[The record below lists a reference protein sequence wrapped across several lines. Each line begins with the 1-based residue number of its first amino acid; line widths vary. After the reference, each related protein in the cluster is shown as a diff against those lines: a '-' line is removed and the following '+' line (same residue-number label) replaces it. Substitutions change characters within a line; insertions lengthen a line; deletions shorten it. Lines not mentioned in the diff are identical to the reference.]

1 MCTSPLFLVGT
12 MLQGAYQTG
21 YTTVLQGCE
30 SCFQMLCMHNS
41 GLCRL
46 TRVTSFHDPR
56 CGCGRNRD
64 TLVRCSKCAHEGGHG
79 APCKGAVRASLN
91 CVGQRSSAEVEGGEL
106 AARLGGVGVE
116 FAVGIA
122 LEDQAPGGREQ
133 NALGHRDRQLGSAS
147 LSTQRPGIPPVPVF
161 ASFRAASIMPKE
173 GGQSSRRMVGG
184 GTRAVMMEA

>member
-1 MCTSPLFLVGT
+1 

-30 SCFQMLCMHNS
+30 LCFQMLCMHNS

-91 CVGQRSSAEVEGGEL
+91 CDGQRSSAEVEGGEL

-116 FAVGIA
+116 FTVGIA
-122 LEDQAPGGREQ
+122 LEDQAPAVASRMHWGIGTG
-133 NALGHRDRQLGSAS
+133 NLGAQAHRRR
-147 LSTQRPGIPPVPVF
+147 RPGIPPVPVF